1 MTWGP
6 ALIPALNDI
15 GVCKMSKMSDL
26 FLEIQSLLEDGL
38 DVCEVMAALNVPE
51 YLVLQVIES
60 TEHCG

>member
-1 MTWGP
+1 
-6 ALIPALNDI
+6 
-15 GVCKMSKMSDL
+15 MSKMSDL